1 MLLKELLVNLRLRRI
16 QLLKQLQQKK
26 KGSKQYLEIFNQEN
40 LG

>member
-26 KGSKQYLEIFNQEN
+26 RQLTIFRD
-40 LG
+40 L